1 VLTYRLISPRVRA
14 VLTLTAS
21 ALGAAEAIVI
31 SPAIHAV
38 PTVQDC
44 SYAHSNQS
52 PVDDTTDPP
61 AQRRLRPDTVW
72 PLTRGA
78 GVVVAVVD
86 TGVQPGNLLADDVLP
101 GTDVVNGGAGA
112 ADCDGHGTMV
122 AGLIAGH
129 AAVGDTR
136 TRFSGI
142 APDSHIYP
150 VIESERGGQN
160 TDPDAVKHLAAAI
173 RAAADA
179 PGVRVINVSVTA
191 ETGEQDLCGAVTE
204 AAKKGALV
212 VAAAGNQ
219 GSTGSTEQP
228 QYPAA
233 CPGVLAVGAV
243 DGNGKVLGFS
253 EKQPYVSVVAPGDQI
268 VGPGLKPANLILN
281 NEQGTS
287 FAAAYVSGTAAL
299 VRAYHPDWSAARV
312 KHQIEATADRL
323 ATTTQPDTT
332 DGYGWGMVDPY
343 QAVTRIL
350 ADSDQGSVAL
360 PAARGKPL
368 TPPAAAAPNT
378 AGHATNALFTALVAG
393 LVAIVACGV
402 GATVRIGRRRHG
414 Q

>member
-1 VLTYRLISPRVRA
+1 
-14 VLTLTAS
+14 
-21 ALGAAEAIVI
+21 
-31 SPAIHAV
+31 V
-38 PTVQDC
+38 PNAQDC
-44 SYAHSNQS
+44 SYAHTDQT
-52 PVDDTTDPP
+52 PVDATTEPP
-61 AQRRLRPDTVW
+61 AQRLLRPDTVW

-78 GVVVAVVD
+78 EVVVAVVD
-86 TGVQPGNLLADDVLP
+86 TGVQPGDLLADDVLA

-112 ADCDGHGTMV
+112 ADCDGHGTLV

-129 AAVGDTR
+129 PAGDDTR
-136 TRFSGI
+136 TRFSGM
-142 APDSHIYP
+142 APAARIYP

-160 TDPDAVKHLAAAI
+160 TDPDAVGHLAAAI

-191 ETGEQDLCGAVTE
+191 ETGAQELCAAVAE
-204 AAKKGALV
+204 AAEHDALV

-219 GSTGSTEQP
+219 GSSGSGERP
-228 QYPAA
+228 EYPAA

-243 DGNGKVLGFS
+243 DSAGKVLSFS

-268 VGPGLKPANLILN
+268 VGPGLKPARLVLTG
-281 NEQGTS
+281 EQGTS

-299 VRAYHPDWSAARV
+299 VRAYHPGWSAARV

-323 ATTTQPDTT
+323 AGSAQPDTT
-332 DGYGWGMVDPY
+332 GGYGWGMVDPY

-350 ADSDQGSVAL
+350 ADGAQGSEAL
-360 PAARGKPL
+360 PAGLAKPL
-368 TPPAAAAPNT
+368 TPPAAAAPADSGQT
-378 AGHATNALFTALVAG
+378 RNALFTALAAA

-402 GATVRIGRRRHG
+402 GATIRIGRRRHG